1 MKATNYNIAIIE
13 GDLDVLPM
21 IDEVT
26 IAIPVEED
34 GFPDSKNGMFWLDNM
49 HFKIC
54 ADGRNGVE
62 EITGAKLNELE
73 KKPMILTK
81 GCFAMQKGSEWCL
94 DGLHYNVNLAYALV
108 EAGVLKYQFA
118 QTLFEAP

>member
-34 GFPDSKNGMFWLDNM
+34 GFCDSTSILDNM

-94 DGLHYNVNLAYALV
+94 DGLHYNVNLAHALV

-118 QTLFEAP
+118 QTLFEAS